1 MDIRTASQPVDTRK
15 IGPIRGVALHA
26 TIRGSGPVTVNGD
39 NPGDRGEEE
48 RGLNNWSHFGG
59 IDVGD
64 HLKMYQDF
72 KSNRD

>member
-1 MDIRTASQPVDTRK
+1 MDIRTANHKPVDTRK

-59 IDVGD
+59 AANGVED
-64 HLKMYQDF
+64 
-72 KSNRD
+72 

>member
-1 MDIRTASQPVDTRK
+1 MNVHVPYASKPVDTRK
-15 IGPIRGVALHA
+15 IRPIRGVALHA

-59 IDVGD
+59 APNGVED
-64 HLKMYQDF
+64 
-72 KSNRD
+72 

>member
-1 MDIRTASQPVDTRK
+1 MYMYLMRVSLSIQGKIR
-15 IGPIRGVALHA
+15 PIFGVALHA

-59 IDVGD
+59 AANGVED
-64 HLKMYQDF
+64 
-72 KSNRD
+72 